1 MSAVR
6 PARPASLPTPDG
18 RLGAVEIGP
27 LDLDCGVRLPQVTI
41 AVQRWGELNAERDN
55 AVLALH
61 ALTGDSHATGPAD
74 EEHPSPGWWN
84 GLIGPGLALD
94 TDEWCVIST
103 NSLGGCGGSTGPSSA
118 APDGRPWGSRF
129 PYLSIRDQV
138 RAEARALELLG
149 IDRVASV
156 MGGSMGGARA
166 LEWEITYPERVDSAL
181 ILAVGARA
189 TADQIGT
196 QTTQLEAIRRDPDWQ
211 GGDFYGTGR
220 RPVDG
225 LKLARRFAHL
235 TYRTEFELD
244 ERFGNA
250 GQLDEDPLRDGRYA
264 VQSYLEYQADK
275 FVARFDPGSYVI
287 LTESL
292 NRHDVGRGRG
302 GVEAAL
308 AGCEVPTIVAG
319 WDSDRLYPLRL
330 QREIAGHLAGCVELL
345 QYESRFGHDAFLIE
359 FDAVDAAIGKT
370 MELARKAAAARR

>member
-1 MSAVR
+1 MSTVH
-6 PARPASLPTPDG
+6 PARPASLAWPDG
-18 RLGAVEIGP
+18 QSGAVEIGP
-27 LDLDCGVRLPQVTI
+27 LVLDCGIRLPQVTI
-41 AVQRWGELNAERDN
+41 AFQRWGALNAARDN
-55 AVLALH
+55 VVLALH
-61 ALTGDSHATGPAD
+61 ALTGDTHAAGPAD
-74 EEHPSPGWWN
+74 ERHASPGWWN

-94 TDEWCVIST
+94 TDEWCVITT
-103 NSLGGCGGSTGPSSA
+103 NSLGGCNGSTGPSSP

-138 RAEARALELLG
+138 RAESRALEELG

-166 LEWEITYPERVDSAL
+166 LEWEVTYPEQVDSAL

-211 GGDFYGTGR
+211 GGDFYGTSL
-220 RPVDG
+220 RPDTG

-244 ERFGNA
+244 ERFANA
-250 GQLDEDPLRDGRYA
+250 GQMDEDPLKDGRYA

-275 FVARFDPGSYVI
+275 FVGRFDPGSYVI

-292 NRHDVGRGRG
+292 NRHDVGRDRG
-302 GVEAAL
+302 GVQAAL
-308 AGCEVPTIVAG
+308 AGCTVPTIVAG

-330 QREIAGHLAGCVELL
+330 QAEIAEHLAGCVEFL
-345 QYESRFGHDAFLIE
+345 QYESRYGHDAFLIE

>member
-1 MSAVR
+1 MSPVR
-6 PARPASLPTPDG
+6 PARAASLPTPDG
-18 RLGAVEIGP
+18 QAGAVEIGP

-55 AVLALH
+55 VVLALH

-103 NSLGGCGGSTGPSSA
+103 NSIGGCGGSTGPSTA

-211 GGDFYGTGR
+211 GGDFYGTGL
-220 RPVDG
+220 RPVNG
-225 LKLARRFAHL
+225 LKLARRVAHL

-302 GVEAAL
+302 GVKTAL
-308 AGCEVPTIVAG
+308 AGCGVPTIVAG

-330 QREIAGHLAGCVELL
+330 QREIAEHLAGCVEFL

-359 FDAVDAAIGKT
+359 FDAVDSAIGKT